1 MILTPSR
8 GYPEITR
15 TYGGSGTYL
24 CPEDPYQY
32 QRGEAGFYH
41 DTHLGQTVPT
51 DAELSKTYGYTPY
64 NYGWVNGRMADGRP
78 AYYPGAW
85 VPPNGWTP
93 GPRAPM
99 AFGDA
104 AQEVAVELNMHNRR
118 MFQLQM
124 IATIA
129 VAASALLA
137 IFRTGGLIREDAQ
150 RRAG

>member
-1 MILTPSR
+1 MILTPHGHMPGNFPS
-8 GYPEITR
+8 EITR
-15 TYGGSGTYL
+15 TYGGNGTYL
-24 CPEDPYQY
+24 CPQDPYQY

-41 DTHLGQTVPT
+41 DTQLGQQTVPT

-64 NYGWVNGRMADGRP
+64 NYGWVNGKAQDGRE
-78 AYYPGAW
+78 AYWPGSW
-85 VPPNGWTP
+85 IPPNGWQP

-104 AQEVAVELNMHNRR
+104 AQDVVSELNMHNRR

-137 IFRTGGLIREDAQ
+137 IFKTSREIS
-150 RRAG
+150 R